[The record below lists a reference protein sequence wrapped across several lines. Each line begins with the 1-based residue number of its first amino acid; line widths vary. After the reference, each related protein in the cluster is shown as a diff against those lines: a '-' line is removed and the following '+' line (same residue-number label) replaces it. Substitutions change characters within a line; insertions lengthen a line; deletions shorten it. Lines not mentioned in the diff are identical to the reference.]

1 MLLRV
6 AGLWLSIVTWV
17 VPVGASAENVVPSLT
32 LRWLGVAGFS
42 VSDGETVL
50 LHDPYLSRPSLPA
63 TLFRRFR
70 PDEGL
75 LERWLDPGGPA
86 PEAASA
92 RSILIGH
99 SHFDHLADAPWIANR
114 IGATIAGSGTTVAI
128 AQGYGLSPERTR
140 RVDPGDEFDVGPFEI
155 RVVASGHAAVIFGR
169 VPLTGQVHEPPAGP
183 IHALSFK
190 LGDARGYLI
199 THLPSGLR
207 VYLTSSAAVD
217 RPALEALRDAGIEVD
232 ALLAATPGRAPDY
245 VPSLIELLRPRLVV
259 PHHFDDF
266 FVPISDPAAGRA
278 ASSEDLELFTAEV
291 RAASERFGTNTE
303 VRRVGLF
310 EGFELSAD

>member
-1 MLLRV
+1 MLLRI
-6 AGLWLSIVTWV
+6 AGILLSIATWV
-17 VPVGASAENVVPSLT
+17 VAVGASAEDAGPGLA

-50 LHDPYLSRPSLPA
+50 LHDPYLSRPGLLA
-63 TLFRRFR
+63 TLFRRVR
-70 PDEGL
+70 PDVGL

-92 RSILIGH
+92 RTILIGH
-99 SHFDHLADAPWIANR
+99 SHFDHLGDAPWLADR
-114 IGATIAGSGTTVAI
+114 IGATVAGSGTTVAI
-128 AQGYGLSPERTR
+128 AQGYGLPGERTR

-155 RVVASGHAAVIFGR
+155 RVVASRHAAVMFGR
-169 VPLTGQVHEPPAGP
+169 VPLTGQVVEPPIEP

-207 VYLTSSAAVD
+207 VYVTSSAAVD
-217 RPALEALRDAGIEVD
+217 RPALEALRDAGIDVD
-232 ALLAATPGRAPDY
+232 ALLAATPGRDPDY
-245 VPSLIELLRPRLVV
+245 VPSLIELLRPRIVV

-266 FVPISDPAAGRA
+266 FLPISEPTAAA
-278 ASSEDLELFTAEV
+278 ATSPEDLELFAEEV
-291 RAASERFGTNTE
+291 RAASERFGTDTE
-303 VRRVGLF
+303 VRRLGLF
-310 EGFELSAD
+310 ERLPLVAD

>member
-1 MLLRV
+1 MLLRI
-6 AGLWLSIVTWV
+6 AGLLLSVATWL
-17 VPVGASAENVVPSLT
+17 VPVGASAEDAVPGLA

-50 LHDPYLSRPSLPA
+50 LHDPYLSRPGLLA
-63 TLFRRFR
+63 TLFTRFR

-92 RSILIGH
+92 RNILIGH
-99 SHFDHLADAPWIANR
+99 SHFDHLGDSPWIADR
-114 IGATIAGSGTTVAI
+114 IGATIVGSGTTVAI
-128 AQGYGLSPERTR
+128 AQAYGLPGERTR
-140 RVDPGDEFDVGPFEI
+140 LVDPGDEFDVGPFEI
-155 RVVASGHAAVIFGR
+155 RVVASRHAAVMFGR
-169 VPLTGQVHEPPAGP
+169 VPLTGQVLEPPVGP

-199 THLPSGLR
+199 RHLPSGVR
-207 VYLTSSAAVD
+207 VYVTSSAAVD

-232 ALLAATPGRAPDY
+232 VLLAAIPGRAPDY
-245 VPSLIELLRPRLVV
+245 VPSLIELLRPRIVV

-266 FVPISDPAAGRA
+266 FVPISEPAAGTA
-278 ASSEDLELFTAEV
+278 TSPEDLELFEEEV
-291 RAASERFGTNTE
+291 RAASERFGTDTE
-303 VRRVGLF
+303 VRRVALF
-310 EGFELSAD
+310 ERFELVSD